1 MQHFLCGGIG
11 FQAVVGV
18 PVVVAAV
25 AVGIQLLLLL
35 LHHNAA
41 QLSGEATTAIATLLQ
56 PRQSKLQGFGV
67 GAAGAAAM
75 LDCGEANVAAATLQS
90 RRDQNGILD
99 CGEAKVAAAA
109 PTLT

>member
-1 MQHFLCGGIG
+1 MCGGIG

-25 AVGIQLLLLL
+25 AVGIQLLLLLLLL

-109 PTLT
+109 PTPT

>member
-1 MQHFLCGGIG
+1 
-11 FQAVVGV
+11 
-18 PVVVAAV
+18 VVAAV
-25 AVGIQLLLLL
+25 AVGIQLLLLLLLLLL

-67 GAAGAAAM
+67 GAVGAAAM

-109 PTLT
+109 QTLT